1 MDLITK
7 SLLIILNC
15 TCYHRKTKASTL
27 REIYFVEIDIKQ
39 AHYQTATYMSLLHP
53 KPIELI
59 LCKVTLSSS
68 SLSFSR
74 FMFWVKA
81 CLKYLL
87 YLLYWLFFSNI
98 NGKKN
103 EETKTSSLV
112 MVPIWTKPVH
122 DVMLKSTRC
131 NCVGINIYF
140 SFITYYQRSE
150 LWET

>member
-1 MDLITK
+1 MDLKSAHITK

-39 AHYQTATYMSLLHP
+39 AHYQTSTYMSLLHP
-53 KPIELI
+53 KPTELI
-59 LCKVTLSSS
+59 PCKVKLSSS

-87 YLLYWLFFSNI
+87 YLLYWLFFSSI
-98 NGKKN
+98 HGKKWRN
-103 EETKTSSLV
+103 ENFKSSDGTNLDKTSS
-112 MVPIWTKPVH
+112 WC
-122 DVMLKSTRC
+122 DVKKHNM
-131 NCVGINIYF
+131 
-140 SFITYYQRSE
+140 
-150 LWET
+150 